1 MFKHLILLILI
12 PTIAFSQSKYEDA
25 MRKNL
30 AVMDTSQNLS
40 SYIQYSNAFER
51 IANAEKNK
59 WLPYYYAAYA
69 STVNSYTV
77 TDPTQKQQQLDY
89 AQMLI
94 NKADSLQPNNSEVT
108 TVKAFVLSAMIMID
122 PARNGAVYGPQSNAL
137 LEKAIQQDTTNPRP
151 YYLKGVSAYYTPPAF
166 GGGKDKAVQLLQTS
180 INKFAT
186 FKPEN
191 DLMPTWGAVPAKM
204 FLLQAQKQ

>member
-1 MFKHLILLILI
+1 MFKHLLLLFLI
-12 PTIAFSQSKYEDA
+12 PAIAFSQSKYEDA
-25 MRKNL
+25 MHKNL

-77 TDPTQKQQQLDY
+77 TDPTQKQQQLDH

-94 NKADSLQPNNSEVT
+94 NKADSLQPKNSEIT

-137 LEKAIQQDTTNPRP
+137 LDRAIQQDTTNPRP

-166 GGGKDKAVQLLQTS
+166 GGGKEKAVQLLQTS
-180 INKFAT
+180 LNKFTT

-204 FLLQAQKQ
+204 MLLQAQKQ